1 MPARSP
7 RLALTAAL
15 LIATLARPA
24 HARPRKTPT
33 PVPAAPQEVEK
44 PWPLPAP
51 LHIDRFT
58 LDNGMRVVVQTDRKA
73 PLVAVGIMVDVGA
86 RDEEQNLTGLAHFF
100 EHMMFQGSEHA
111 GKMEHFHALEA
122 AGADL
127 NANTSTDRTWYYEVV
142 PKPALELALWLEAD
156 RFAHLKIDSAN
167 VDNQR
172 QAVLEERRE
181 RLENRPYALAMLTLE
196 SMVFA
201 IPSLQHP
208 TIGEAQDVQKAP
220 LEAFRAFWQKWYTP
234 NNAVLVL
241 VGDLDAAEAKTL
253 AQKYLGRVERRAEP
267 KHPSFDEPQPGK
279 HQYAVHEEKLGKTP
293 AFHLAWRVPAAP
305 DPDAYALDLLA
316 EVLGGGEASRLEK
329 KLTRDKALATSY
341 FVGGF
346 DRRGEDVF
354 DVNVEMATQSPAALA
369 EAKRRVREEIQDVAL
384 HGVSADELRRAKVA
398 FEAAYVFGSL
408 AAGRRA
414 ELLAQYELYFGDA
427 GKLQEA
433 LPKYHA
439 VTSQDLQRVAAT
451 RLAWGREVELDVVP
465 TGLAKPKDGGSR
477 PDYVTKFEQA
487 QVKAMAAEKAR
498 IEAAEKAKADAD
510 LKADQKA
517 RAEAEAKAREEAKRQ
532 EQERMQSEA
541 ARQRLEA
548 EAAEKARTEPKPASQ
563 ETAPTA
569 QPVTTPSAGTAEKAA
584 APEPVALPKG
594 ASATAPEW
602 KPLRK
607 VKKGGGK

>member
-1 MPARSP
+1 MPARRFLP
-7 RLALTAAL
+7 LAVAL
-15 LIATLARPA
+15 LASATTFAPPA
-24 HARPRKTPT
+24 HARARKTPPPAPT
-33 PVPAAPQEVEK
+33 QPAAPEK
-44 PWPLPAP
+44 PWPLPPP
-51 LHIDRFT
+51 LQIDRFT
-58 LDNGMRVVVQTDRKA
+58 LANGMRVVVQTDRKA

-111 GKMEHFHALEA
+111 GKMEHFRALEA
-122 AGADL
+122 AGAEL

-156 RFAHLKIDSAN
+156 RFAHLHIDSAN

-181 RLENRPYALAMLTLE
+181 RLENRPYAAAMLTLE
-196 SMVFA
+196 AMVYA

-208 TIGEAQDVQKAP
+208 TIGEAADVQKAP
-220 LEAFRAFWQKWYTP
+220 LEAFRAFWQKWYSP

-241 VGDLDAAEAKTL
+241 VGDLDVAEARTL
-253 AQKYLGRVERRAEP
+253 AEKYLGRVERRAEP
-267 KHPSFDEPQPGK
+267 KHASFDEPAPVK

-305 DPDAYALDLLA
+305 NPDSYALDLLA
-316 EVLGGGEASRLEK
+316 EVLGGGEASRLDK
-329 KLTRDKALATSY
+329 KLTRDKTLATSY

-354 DVNVEMATQSPAALA
+354 DVNVEMAAPGSAALV

-427 GKLQEA
+427 ARLQDV
-433 LPKYHA
+433 LPKYRA

-451 RLAWGREVELDVVP
+451 LLTWNREVELDVVP
-465 TGLAKPKDGGSR
+465 TAMARPKEAGGKPE
-477 PDYVTKFEQA
+477 YVTKFEQA
-487 QVKAMAAEKAR
+487 QVKAAAEQRAR
-498 IEAAEKAKADAD
+498 EAAETKAREAAE
-510 LKADQKA
+510 QKA
-517 RAEAEAKAREEAKRQ
+517 REAEAKAKVVVPPPAPVQ
-532 EQERMQSEA
+532 EPAPA
-541 ARQRLEA
+541 APIP
-548 EAAEKARTEPKPASQ
+548 EPAPAS
-563 ETAPTA
+563 APA
-569 QPVTTPSAGTAEKAA
+569 PAIAPPAA
-584 APEPVALPKG
+584 ASPTTEA
-594 ASATAPEW
+594 W

-607 VKKGGGK
+607 VKKGGAK